1 MTSQPLP
8 LPSKTTPVRNAD
20 DESIIIYTSGSTGQ
34 PKGVLHTFQTICTP
48 TVGLVDILQIKP
60 SDRSLSYL
68 PLAHAM
74 DRWLSECIGLY
85 VGSHI
90 FFAESLDTFVQDL
103 ARARSTIF
111 VSVPRLWLKFQLGV
125 FAKIPEKKLNK
136 LLRIPILRGI
146 IKRKSSVIWG

>member
-1 MTSQPLP
+1 MRQIALP
-8 LPSKTTPVRNAD
+8 LLAPHESTQMGDITTSTAPIKDNPVRNAD

-103 ARARSTIF
+103 ARATLHYF
-111 VSVPRLWLKFQLGV
+111 CF
-125 FAKIPEKKLNK
+125 
-136 LLRIPILRGI
+136 
-146 IKRKSSVIWG
+146 SSAPLA